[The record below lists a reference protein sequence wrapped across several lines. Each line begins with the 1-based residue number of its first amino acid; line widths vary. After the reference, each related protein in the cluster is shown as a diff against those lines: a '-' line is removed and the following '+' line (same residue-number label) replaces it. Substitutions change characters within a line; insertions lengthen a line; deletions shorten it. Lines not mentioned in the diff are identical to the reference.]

1 VRSAAP
7 IEGQLSFGVLLEEPV
22 PAESSEPPEPISVED
37 VAPPASPRASPPASQ
52 PASPSPDAPPVSP
65 TQRPDDA
72 AERTLSPAGERTD
85 PQDWHEILDF
95 EREWTG
101 SPGAKQRAVR
111 DRFGIGSARYHQ
123 LLDRALERPE
133 ALVYD
138 PGLVGRLRR
147 LRDVRRRKRFAERL
161 EVDPPADA
169 TSGRHV
175 DRPTEPSIGPST
187 DPSLGQGGGGG

>member
-7 IEGQLSFGVLLEEPV
+7 IEGQLSFGVLIEEPPGV
-22 PAESSEPPEPISVED
+22 DPAERSEADEPRSPD
-37 VAPPASPRASPPASQ
+37 VADATRPAPEEPTVPPVLAEDAALSHQ
-52 PASPSPDAPPVSP
+52 PAPAD
-65 TQRPDDA
+65 
-72 AERTLSPAGERTD
+72 ERAD
-85 PQDWHEILDF
+85 PQDWRAILDF
-95 EREWTG
+95 ERGWTG

-147 LRDVRRRKRFAERL
+147 VRDARRRKRFAERL
-161 EVDPPADA
+161 EVDTPAAGPP
-169 TSGRHV
+169 TGH
-175 DRPTEPSIGPST
+175 
-187 DPSLGQGGGGG
+187 GGGDG